1 MSATALNFAMTRGD
15 TVTLAL
21 TYTADGDITG
31 ASITMTARDKDDGV
45 VFTRKNVA
53 AGGDASQC
61 AITSAAAGQ
70 FSIYLV
76 AANGATLAGKTGTT
90 HALRHDV
97 QLTLATGE
105 IRTAFEGTITVTMD
119 ATR

>member
-1 MSATALNFAMTRGD
+1 MSATALNFSMTRGD
-15 TVTLAL
+15 TLTLAL

-31 ASITMTARDKDDGV
+31 SSIAMTARDNDDGI

-53 AGGDASQC
+53 AGGDAAQC

-76 AANGATLAGKTGTT
+76 PANGATLYGKTGTT
-90 HALRHDV
+90 HALRHDI
-97 QLTLATGE
+97 QITLATGE
-105 IRTAFEGTITVTMD
+105 VRTLFEGTITVTMD